1 MTDKKKKPK
10 KIKRKLLDKY
20 RLMILNENTF
30 EERLSFKLTR
40 LNVFVITSL
49 MAIFFIALTYL
60 LIAFTPLKEYIPG
73 YSSTA
78 LKKKATELSYKTDSL
93 QGVIVMNDRC

>member
-1 MTDKKKKPK
+1 MEDKKKKPK

-40 LNVFVITSL
+40 LNVFVFTSL
-49 MAIFFIALTYL
+49 LAVFLITLTYL
-60 LIAFTPLKEYIPG
+60 LIAFTPLREYIPG

-78 LKKKATELSYKTDSL
+78 LKKKATELNFKTGGSA
-93 QGVIVMNDRC
+93 R